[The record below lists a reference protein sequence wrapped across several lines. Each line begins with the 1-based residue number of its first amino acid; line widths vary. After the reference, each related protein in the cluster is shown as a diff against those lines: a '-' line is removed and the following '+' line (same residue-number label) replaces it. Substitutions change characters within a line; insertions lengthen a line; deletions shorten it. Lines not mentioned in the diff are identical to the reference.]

1 MSRAIACDRWRLVRL
16 VEMVLIALHRRA
28 NALRSEGEERSH
40 SAAIANV
47 AANRRRQ
54 VGLTVLMA
62 VVFGL
67 GAAGMAIVTRRRRSA
82 LTQACEAVGER
93 CAAQEALRANEGRFR
108 SLMQRA
114 CDLMV
119 VTDEF
124 GIFRYVGPAAEALLG
139 YPPEDLLGL
148 PLLNQVEAGERAE
161 VGRAMVL
168 LAENPGS
175 VHTIELRLCTRD
187 GRVRL
192 VEAVCQNLV
201 EDPDVG
207 GLVWRGRDVTDRR
220 AFEDELSRQA
230 LHDPLTGLPNRVLL
244 LNRLTEALRG
254 ELASESSVSVIVVDL
269 DGFKNVNDGLGH
281 PAGDELL
288 RFAAHRLLGCVREGD
303 TAARLGGDE
312 FAVVVGQPH
321 HAVAVGRRIVD
332 VLSQPFTVAG
342 QEVRVSASI
351 GIAYH
356 QGSESAEDLLRDADI
371 AMYVAKNRG
380 SGHVEVFEP
389 AMGVRASRRISL
401 QQQLARAV
409 DLGEIEVHYQPII
422 DLRTSRPTT
431 LEALARWR
439 RPDQSVVPADVF
451 IPIAEQT
458 GAIIEIGREV
468 LRQACH
474 AVQLWRRT
482 VPGHFDL
489 GVAVNVS
496 AHQVLSGRLV
506 EHVAEALEDSGM
518 PPSALTLEITESTA
532 LEDPDRVAAE
542 FALLRRLGVRIA
554 VDDFG
559 SGYSSLGMLMRLTVD
574 VLKIDSTLLDFD
586 TTRQG
591 SLVTAVAELGRTL
604 GLTVVVEGVETP
616 DHLARAFEAACDAAQ
631 GYHFSRPLA
640 FIDVPGFFDRW
651 PDQD

>member
-1 MSRAIACDRWRLVRL
+1 MSRTNACDRRRLVRL
-16 VEMVLIALHRRA
+16 VEMVLIALYRRV

-47 AANRRRQ
+47 DANGRRQ
-54 VGLTVLMA
+54 VGLTVLMV

-82 LTQACEAVGER
+82 MTQAYEAVGER
-93 CAAQEALRANEGRFR
+93 CTAQEALRANEGRFQ
-108 SLMQRA
+108 SLVRRA
-114 CDLMV
+114 CDLTV

-148 PLLNQVEAGERAE
+148 PLLNQVEAGERAQ
-161 VGRAMVL
+161 VGRAMEL

-207 GLVWRGRDVTDRR
+207 GLVWNGRDVTDRR

-230 LHDPLTGLPNRVLL
+230 LHDPLTGLPNRMLL
-244 LNRLTEALRG
+244 LNRLTEALR
-254 ELASESSVSVIVVDL
+254 SEPGSEGSVSVILVDL
-269 DGFKNVNDGLGH
+269 DGFKNVNDALGH

-288 RFAAHRLLGCVREGD
+288 RIAAQRLLGCVREGD

-312 FAVVVGQPH
+312 FAVLAGHSP

-332 VLSQPFTVAG
+332 ILSQPFTLAG

-351 GIAYH
+351 GIAHH
-356 QGSESAEDLLRDADI
+356 QGSEAAEDLLRDADI

-380 SGHVEVFEP
+380 SGRVEVFEP
-389 AMGVRASRRISL
+389 AMGVRALRRISL
-401 QQQLARAV
+401 QQQVARAV

-422 DLRTSRPTT
+422 DLKTSRPTT

-439 RPDQSVVPADVF
+439 RPDRSVVPADVF

-482 VPGHFDL
+482 VPGHSDL

-640 FIDVPGFFDRW
+640 FEDVPGFFDGW

>member
-1 MSRAIACDRWRLVRL
+1 VRL
-16 VEMVLIALHRRA
+16 VEMVLIALYRRV
-28 NALRSEGEERSH
+28 NALGSEGEERSH

-47 AANRRRQ
+47 DANGRRQ
-54 VGLTVLMA
+54 VGLTVLMV

-82 LTQACEAVGER
+82 MTQAYEAVGER
-93 CAAQEALRANEGRFR
+93 CTAQEALRANEGRFQ
-108 SLMQRA
+108 SLVRRA
-114 CDLMV
+114 CDLTV

-148 PLLNQVEAGERAE
+148 ALLNQVEAGERAQ
-161 VGRAMVL
+161 VGRAMEL
-168 LAENPGS
+168 LAANPGS
-175 VHTIELRLCTRD
+175 VHTIELRWCTRD

-207 GLVWRGRDVTDRR
+207 GLVWNGRDVTDRR

-230 LHDPLTGLPNRVLL
+230 LHDPLTGLPNRMLL
-244 LNRLTEALRG
+244 LNRLTEALRSEPG
-254 ELASESSVSVIVVDL
+254 SESSVSVILVDL
-269 DGFKNVNDGLGH
+269 DGFKNVNDALGH

-288 RFAAHRLLGCVREGD
+288 RIAAQRLLGCVREGD

-312 FAVVVGQPH
+312 FAVLAGHSP

-332 VLSQPFTVAG
+332 ILSQPFTLAG

-351 GIAYH
+351 GIAHH
-356 QGSESAEDLLRDADI
+356 QGSEAAEDLLRDADI

-380 SGHVEVFEP
+380 SGRVEVFEP
-389 AMGVRASRRISL
+389 AMGVRALRRISL
-401 QQQLARAV
+401 QQQVARAV

-422 DLRTSRPTT
+422 DLKTSRPTT

-439 RPDQSVVPADVF
+439 RPDRSLVPADVF

-474 AVQLWRRT
+474 AVQMWRRT
-482 VPGHFDL
+482 VPGHSDL

-506 EHVAEALEDSGM
+506 EHVAEALGDSGM

-640 FIDVPGFFDRW
+640 FEDVPGFFDGW
-651 PDQD
+651 SDKD